1 METAPSVNFTLL
13 LFILL
18 VITGVFW
25 FAERW
30 YFAPQRRRAAKS
42 AVAQLEERRSALQKQ
57 GLAADGAV
65 ASDADI
71 EAARERVQR
80 QPWWLEWTAGLFP
93 VILVVFLLRSFVAE
107 PFKIPSGSMEPTL
120 VPGDLILVNKFEYGL
135 RLPLLDTRL
144 TPGAL
149 PQRGDVIVFRLP
161 KDPKIDYIKRIVGLP
176 GDTVSYENKQLV
188 INGKPVQE
196 TPLPDYFDP
205 GTMTYYKQYME
216 KLGTHDHRIMINP
229 MAPPY
234 VIGGPESFPHRDMCH
249 YNAEGFVCKVPAGN
263 YFVMGDNRDNSLDSR
278 YWGFV
283 PERNIIGKAFVVWM
297 NFSAPKNIG
306 LIH

>member
-18 VITGVFW
+18 VVTGAFW

-30 YFAPQRRRAAKS
+30 YFAPQRRRAA
-42 AVAQLEERRSALQKQ
+42 AAAAAQLQQRRSALAQQ
-57 GLAADGAV
+57 GLALDGSGT
-65 ASDADI
+65 SDADI
-71 EAARERVQR
+71 EAARQR
-80 QPWWLEWTAGLFP
+80 LQSQPWWLEWTAGLFP

-135 RLPLLDTRL
+135 RLPLLQTRL
-144 TPGAL
+144 TQGEP
-149 PQRGDVIVFRLP
+149 PKRGDVIVFRLP
-161 KDPKIDYIKRIVGLP
+161 KDPRIDYIKRIVGLP

-188 INGKPVQE
+188 INGKAVPE

-216 KLGTHDHRIMINP
+216 QLGTHRHRIIVNP
-229 MAPPY
+229 AAPPY
-234 VIGGPESFPHRDMCH
+234 VIGGPDDFPNRNMCH
-249 YNAEGFVCKVPAGN
+249 YNAEGFVCKVPPGN

-283 PERNIIGKAFVVWM
+283 PERNIIGRAFVVWM

>member
-1 METAPSVNFTLL
+1 METAPTVNFTLL

-18 VITGVFW
+18 IVTGVFW

-30 YFAPQRRRAAKS
+30 YFAPQRRRAAK
-42 AVAQLEERRSALQKQ
+42 AAAEQLQARRAALQQQ
-57 GLAADGAV
+57 GLALDGAV
-65 ASDADI
+65 ATEAQI

-120 VPGDLILVNKFEYGL
+120 VPGDLILVNKFIYGL

-144 TPGAL
+144 TPGEA

-161 KDPKIDYIKRIVGLP
+161 KDPRIDYIKRIVGLP
-176 GDTVSYENKQLV
+176 SDTVSYEDKHLV
-188 INGKPVQE
+188 INGKPVPE

-205 GTMTYYKQYME
+205 
-216 KLGTHDHRIMINP
+216 
-229 MAPPY
+229 
-234 VIGGPESFPHRDMCH
+234 
-249 YNAEGFVCKVPAGN
+249 
-263 YFVMGDNRDNSLDSR
+263 
-278 YWGFV
+278 
-283 PERNIIGKAFVVWM
+283 
-297 NFSAPKNIG
+297 
-306 LIH
+306 

>member
-1 METAPSVNFTLL
+1 MESAPLVNFTLL

-18 VITGVFW
+18 IVTGAFW
-25 FAERW
+25 VAERW
-30 YFAPQRRRAAKS
+30 YFAPRRRLAAQQ
-42 AVAQLEERRSALQKQ
+42 AVEQLRSRRLALEQQ
-57 GLAADGAV
+57 GLAADGVGSA
-65 ASDADI
+65 AEI
-71 EAARERVQR
+71 EAARERLQR

-120 VPGDLILVNKFEYGL
+120 VPGDLILVNKFIYGL

-144 TPGAL
+144 TPGES

-161 KDPKIDYIKRIVGLP
+161 KDPRIDYIKRIVGLP

-188 INGKPVQE
+188 INGKPVV
-196 TPLPDYFDP
+196 THPAGTYFDP
-205 GTMTYYKQYME
+205 STMTYYNEYRE
-216 KLGTHDHRIMINP
+216 RLGDHEFRIMLNP
-229 MAPPY
+229 NAPAY
-234 VIGGPESFPHRDMCH
+234 VIGGPENFPHRDLCH
-249 YNAEGFVCKVPAGN
+249 YNADGFICKVPPN
-263 YFVMGDNRDNSLDSR
+263 SYFVMGDNRDNSLDSR

-283 PERNIIGKAFVVWM
+283 PQRNIVGKAFVVWM
-297 NFSAPKNIG
+297 NFSAPQNIG

>member
-1 METAPSVNFTLL
+1 MESAPLVNFTLL

-18 VITGVFW
+18 VITGAFW
-25 FAERW
+25 VAERW
-30 YFAPQRRRAAKS
+30 YFAPRRRLAAQR
-42 AVAQLEERRSALQKQ
+42 ATEQLQSRRLALEQQ
-57 GLAADGAV
+57 GLAADGVGSPAEV
-65 ASDADI
+65 
-71 EAARERVQR
+71 EAARERLQR

-120 VPGDLILVNKFEYGL
+120 VPGDLILVNKFIYGL
-135 RLPLLDTRL
+135 RLPLLDTRI
-144 TPGAL
+144 TPGES

-161 KDPKIDYIKRIVGLP
+161 KDPRIDYIKRIVGLP

-188 INGKPVQE
+188 INGKPVV
-196 TPLPDYFDP
+196 THADGTYFDP
-205 GTMTYYKQYME
+205 STMTYYNEYRE
-216 KLGTHDHRIMINP
+216 RLGDHDFRIMVNP
-229 MAPPY
+229 NAPAY
-234 VIGGPESFPHRDMCH
+234 VIGGPENFPNRDLCH
-249 YNAEGFVCKVPAGN
+249 YNADGFVCKVPPN
-263 YFVMGDNRDNSLDSR
+263 SYFVMGDNRDNSLDSR

-283 PERNIIGKAFVVWM
+283 PERNIVGKAFVVWM

>member
-18 VITGVFW
+18 VVTGGFW

-30 YFAPQRRRAAKS
+30 YFAPQRRRAAD
-42 AVAQLEERRSALQKQ
+42 AAAAQLAQRRQALSQQ

-65 ASDADI
+65 SDADI
-71 EAARERVQR
+71 EATRQR
-80 QPWWLEWTAGLFP
+80 LQTQPWWLEWTAGLFP

-120 VPGDLILVNKFEYGL
+120 VPGDLILVNKFIYGL

-144 TPGAL
+144 TAGEL

-161 KDPKIDYIKRIVGLP
+161 KDPRIDYIKRIVGLP
-176 GDTVSYENKQLV
+176 GDTVSYEDKRLV
-188 INGKPVQE
+188 INGKPVPE

-216 KLGTHDHRIMINP
+216 QLGTHRHRIIINP
-229 MAPPY
+229 AAPPY
-234 VIGGPESFPHRDMCH
+234 VVGGPDDFPHRDMCH
-249 YNAEGFVCKVPAGN
+249 YNAEGFVCKVPPGN

>member
-18 VITGVFW
+18 IVTGAFW

-30 YFAPQRRRAAKS
+30 YFAPQRRRAAKA
-42 AVAQLEERRSALQKQ
+42 AVAQLQERRGALEKQ
-57 GLAADGAV
+57 GLATDGAV
-65 ASDADI
+65 ATDADI
-71 EAARERVQR
+71 EAARERVQS

-135 RLPLLDTRL
+135 RLPLLDSRL
-144 TPGAL
+144 TPGEL
-149 PQRGDVIVFRLP
+149 PKRGDVIVFRLP
-161 KDPKIDYIKRIVGLP
+161 KDPRIDYIKRIVGLP

-188 INGKPVQE
+188 INGQPVQE
-196 TPLPDYFDP
+196 TPLADYFDP

-216 KLGTHDHRIMINP
+216 KLGSHDHRIMINP

-234 VIGGPESFPHRDMCH
+234 VIGGPDNFPNRDMCH

>member
-18 VITGVFW
+18 VVTGVFW
-25 FAERW
+25 FADRW
-30 YFAPQRRRAAKS
+30 YFAPQRRRAAKV
-42 AVAQLEERRSALQKQ
+42 AVAHMQERRTALEKQ
-57 GLAADGAV
+57 GLAIEGAV
-65 ASDADI
+65 ATDNDI
-71 EAARERVQR
+71 EAARERVQS

-135 RLPLLDTRL
+135 RLPLIDTRL
-144 TPGAL
+144 TPGEL
-149 PQRGDVIVFRLP
+149 PRRGDVIVFRLP

-196 TPLPDYFDP
+196 TSLPDYFDS
-205 GTMTYYKQYME
+205 GTMMYYKQYME
-216 KLGTHDHRIMINP
+216 KLGAHDHRIMINQA
-229 MAPPY
+229 APPY
-234 VIGGPESFPHRDMCH
+234 LIGGPESFPNRDMCH
-249 YNAEGFVCKVPAGN
+249 YNAEGFVCTVPAGN
-263 YFVMGDNRDNSLDSR
+263 YFAMGDNRDNSLDSR

>member
-18 VITGVFW
+18 VVTGGFW

-30 YFAPQRRRAAKS
+30 YFAPQRRRAAD
-42 AVAQLEERRSALQKQ
+42 AAAAQLEQRRRTLAQQ

-65 ASDADI
+65 SDADI
-71 EAARERVQR
+71 EATRQR
-80 QPWWLEWTAGLFP
+80 LQNQPWWLEWTAGLFP

-120 VPGDLILVNKFEYGL
+120 VPGDLILVNKFIYGL

-144 TPGAL
+144 TSGEL

-161 KDPKIDYIKRIVGLP
+161 KDPRIDYIKRIVGLP
-176 GDTVSYENKQLV
+176 GDTVSYENKKLV
-188 INGKPVQE
+188 INGKPVPE

-216 KLGTHDHRIMINP
+216 QLGSHRHRIIVNP
-229 MAPPY
+229 AAPPY
-234 VIGGPESFPHRDMCH
+234 VIGGPDDFPHRDMCH
-249 YNAEGFVCKVPAGN
+249 YNAEGFVCKVPPGN